1 MSANEFGRVD
11 DKNSVYLIDQG
22 TERLVGQYPNVS
34 SDEAMAF
41 FVRKFEDLEAQVRIL
56 EQRIANGVTDA
67 KSLKATH
74 ATLTKEI
81 SEPKGVGNYD
91 SLRYRLSRI
100 YPAIEEA
107 IVKANAAKEEA
118 IAFAMAEKEKIA
130 QRAEELVSNLG
141 AINWKKSGEEMA
153 ELFAKWQQLQK
164 DSPKIAKSLTDPVW
178 KRFSQARAKFEAGK
192 RKYFAVQDAKFKEAK
207 KIKTELTEKA
217 KSLVDKG
224 AQAAAEYK
232 KLQAEWKKAGKAGKL
247 EEALWES
254 FRAAGDAI
262 FLKKKEQDDQL
273 ATSHAENLKG
283 KLALLEEAEAIDT
296 ADLKTSRSK
305 IGSIQARWSKFGHVP
320 KDQVKSIEGRLRA
333 VESKIASAEKEA
345 WQRSDPAAKARSS
358 SLVSQL
364 EAVIANLEKEM
375 VAAPEP
381 KKKEIQS
388 QIESRKALLVAAQNA
403 VD

>member
-1 MSANEFGRVD
+1 LSANEFGRVD

-296 ADLKTSRSK
+296 ADLKTARSK

>member
-22 TERLVGQYPNVS
+22 NERLVGQYPNVS

-74 ATLTKEI
+74 TTLTKEI
-81 SEPKGVGNYD
+81 SEPKGVGNYE
-91 SLRYRLSRI
+91 SLRQRLSKI
-100 YPAIEEA
+100 QPAIEEA
-107 IVKANAAKEEA
+107 AAKAHAAKEEA

-130 QRAEELVSNLG
+130 KRAEELVSNLG

-207 KIKTELTEKA
+207 KIKQELTEKA
-217 KSLVDKG
+217 KTLVDKG

-232 KLQAEWKKAGKAGKL
+232 KLQAEWKKAGKAGNL

-262 FLKKKEQDDQL
+262 FLRKKEQDEQL

-283 KLALLEEAEAIDT
+283 KLALLDEAEAIDT
-296 ADLKTSRSK
+296 SDLKTARSK
-305 IGSIQARWSKFGHVP
+305 LSSIQSRWSKFGHVP
-320 KDQVKSIEGRLRA
+320 KDQVKSVESRLKA
-333 VESKIASAEKEA
+333 VEAKIASAEKDA
-345 WQRSDPAAKARSS
+345 WQRSDPAAKARST

-364 EAVIANLEKEM
+364 EIVIANLEKEM
-375 VAAPEP
+375 VSAPEP

>member
-1 MSANEFGRVD
+1 MPSSASLNSRVAD
-11 DKNSVYLIDQG
+11 S
-22 TERLVGQYPNVS
+22 ERNDSYNFN
-34 SDEAMAF
+34 F
-41 FVRKFEDLEAQVRIL
+41 FVRNAIFKALGLWGFE
-56 EQRIANGVTDA
+56 
-67 KSLKATH
+67 
-74 ATLTKEI
+74 
-81 SEPKGVGNYD
+81 P
-91 SLRYRLSRI
+91 LSRVLYI
-100 YPAIEEA
+100 
-107 IVKANAAKEEA
+107 
-118 IAFAMAEKEKIA
+118 
-130 QRAEELVSNLG
+130 RS
-141 AINWKKSGEEMA
+141 
-153 ELFAKWQQLQK
+153 
-164 DSPKIAKSLTDPVW
+164 DS
-178 KRFSQARAKFEAGK
+178 
-192 RKYFAVQDAKFKEAK
+192 
-207 KIKTELTEKA
+207 
-217 KSLVDKG
+217 
-224 AQAAAEYK
+224 
-232 KLQAEWKKAGKAGKL
+232 
-247 EEALWES
+247 ES

-296 ADLKTSRSK
+296 ADLKTARSK
-305 IGSIQARWSKFGHVP
+305 IGSIQTRWSKFGHVP

>member
-153 ELFAKWQQLQK
+153 ELFSKWQQLQK

-296 ADLKTSRSK
+296 ADLKTARSK

>member
-217 KSLVDKG
+217 KALVDKG

-296 ADLKTSRSK
+296 ADLKTARSK

-320 KDQVKSIEGRLRA
+320 KDQVKRIEGRLRA

>member
-164 DSPKIAKSLTDPVW
+164 DSPKVAKSLTDPVW

-296 ADLKTSRSK
+296 ADLKTARSK

>member
-100 YPAIEEA
+100 FPAIEEA

-141 AINWKKSGEEMA
+141 AINLKKNGEEMA

-296 ADLKTSRSK
+296 ADLKTARSK

>member
-1 MSANEFGRVD
+1 LSANEFGRVD

-100 YPAIEEA
+100 FPAIEEA

-164 DSPKIAKSLTDPVW
+164 ESPKIAKSLTDPVW
-178 KRFSQARAKFEAGK
+178 KRFSQARAKCEAGK

-296 ADLKTSRSK
+296 ADLKTARSK

>member
-1 MSANEFGRVD
+1 MSAKEFGRVD
-11 DKNSVYLIDQG
+11 DKNSVYLMDQG
-22 TERLVGQYPNVS
+22 SERLVGQYPNVS

-56 EQRIANGVTDA
+56 EQRIANGVTDG

-74 ATLTKEI
+74 STLTKEI
-81 SEPKGVGNYD
+81 SEPKGIGNYE
-91 SLRYRLSRI
+91 SLRQRLSKLQ
-100 YPAIEEA
+100 PAIEEA
-107 IVKANAAKEEA
+107 VAKAQAAKEEA

-130 QRAEELVSNLG
+130 KRAEELVSNLG
-141 AINWKKSGEEMA
+141 AVNWKKSGEEMA

-164 DSPKIAKSLTDPVW
+164 DSPKIAKSITDPVW
-178 KRFSQARAKFEAGK
+178 KRFSQARAKFESGK

-207 KIKTELTEKA
+207 KIKSDLTEKA

-224 AQAAAEYK
+224 SQAAAEYK

-262 FLKKKEQDDQL
+262 FLKKKEQDEQL

-283 KLALLEEAEAIDT
+283 KLALLDEAEAIDT
-296 ADLKTSRSK
+296 TDLKSARSK
-305 IGSIQARWSKFGHVP
+305 LSSIQGRWSKFGHVP
-320 KDQVKSIEGRLRA
+320 KDQVKSIEGRLKA
-333 VESKIASAEKEA
+333 VEAKIASAEKEA
-345 WQRSDPAAKARSS
+345 WQRSDPAAKARSN
-358 SLVSQL
+358 SLVAQL
-364 EAVIANLEKEM
+364 EVVIANLEKEM
-375 VAAPEP
+375 VSAPEP